1 MLCFPCLVYPVTL
14 SSTVIPC
21 NFMLLFSLMNWRN
34 NRPCTFKK
42 TNLLLADNMLSGE
55 IPRAIFRLSSLQ
67 YLGLGYNMLRM
78 VLPPNMGDLFSNLIQ
93 LGLQNN
99 SFEDQISGSLGNAM
113 GLQLGLQNNSFEG
126 QISGS
131 LGNAMGLQAID
142 LSFNNFTGQIPSFGK
157 LSNLT
162 FLSLQ
167 YNQLVARDD
176 KSCEFLNALGN
187 CKSLEMLSLVA
198 NNLEGSLPPSIGNLS
213 STNLQH
219 LLLGRNRLSGQVPE
233 SIGKLSTLIR
243 LALNDNLISGTI
255 DGWLENLKGLQGLMR
270 NSNNFSGPI
279 PFSID
284 KLIQLTMLDLS
295 KNEFGV
301 PYDPA
306 WEVFHTSNSCTLAI
320 TILKDTYRRTLEACN
335 S

>member
-99 SFEDQISGSLGNAM
+99 SFED
-113 GLQLGLQNNSFEG
+113 

-320 TILKDTYRRTLEACN
+320 TILKDTYRRTLEVCN

>member
-1 MLCFPCLVYPVTL
+1 
-14 SSTVIPC
+14 
-21 NFMLLFSLMNWRN
+21 MLLFSLMNWRN

-78 VLPPNMGDLFSNLIQ
+78 VLPPNMGDLFPNLI
-93 LGLQNN
+93 
-99 SFEDQISGSLGNAM
+99 
-113 GLQLGLQNNSFEG
+113 QLGLQNNSFEG